1 MNGCVWGLI
10 LNSQLIGLQF
20 DRNCNVNNR
29 QNIAYLSQA
38 ISKFY
43 KYSTSWL
50 TWEIGVEIQA
60 GLNCTSSYNLKVVMK
75 NGLTHKNSRF
85 SIRFLLLY
93 FPPLLLPVS
102 TLYHLCGVFGFI
114 NSAGLPSNTI
124 NRAQHCRR
132 FSYSIIEMIWTNI
145 CEGLETSNHSNG
157 TIGLVL

>member
-1 MNGCVWGLI
+1 MKGCVWGLI
-10 LNSQLIGLQF
+10 LNSQLRGLQF
-20 DRNCNVNNR
+20 DRNCNENNL
-29 QNIAYLSQA
+29 QNIVYLSHV
-38 ISKFY
+38 ISTFY
-43 KYSTSWL
+43 KYSTSRL
-50 TWEIGVEIQA
+50 TLEIEAEIEA
-60 GLNCTSSYNLKVVMK
+60 GLNSNSSHNLKVVMK

-132 FSYSIIEMIWTNI
+132 FSYSIIEMI
-145 CEGLETSNHSNG
+145 
-157 TIGLVL
+157 